1 MGASTQII
9 QLVKSSATTKHKLYL
24 QLSGGI
30 GMSTLRVG
38 KQMDKDG
45 NLIKPAEFVFY
56 TEELVDLQMI
66 LEEFMKTISALQS
79 N

>member
-1 MGASTQII
+1 
-9 QLVKSSATTKHKLYL
+9 
-24 QLSGGI
+24 
-30 GMSTLRVG
+30 MSTLRVG